1 MTDTEEILAL
11 LREQGEV
18 LREQREVLHRQTETL
33 QRLEGVLA
41 GRREASPGPPPGGSF
56 PLLVLFS
63 RYPGFARDYEWL
75 RAEGYLT
82 ETPDGLVWNK
92 SKQSLAEYFGNQ
104 ESPDQNHHWREVE
117 AVFQV
122 TGLKNKLSRNGYEFK
137 KVSRDYEEL
146 RRRLKEREGK
156 GRQV

>member
-33 QRLEGVLA
+33 QRLEGALA
-41 GRREASPGPPPGGSF
+41 GRRESSPGPPPGGSF

-117 AVFQV
+117 AVFHIR
-122 TGLKNKLSRNGYEFK
+122 NMRSSLSRNGDSFK
-137 KVSRDYEEL
+137 KISSDYREL
-146 RRRLKEREGK
+146 RARLRARLGEH
-156 GRQV
+156 